1 MAVAKV
7 TVQGTHTP
15 AVGGPARG
23 ERRDVEVSDK
33 VRSWVQAGAVTVVAG
48 KLNRARPM
56 RRPITPRPA
65 APAPEAESAGEGDSD
80 DGDAPAVTPARNA
93 SREQWATYLR
103 AKGIRFP
110 DDRAAYEAGDKTAWA
125 GRDDLIVIEQQASGG
140 R

>member
-23 ERRDVEVSDK
+23 ERRDVEVTDK
-33 VRSWVQAGAVTVVAG
+33 VRGWVRAGAVTVVVG
-48 KLNRARPM
+48 KLNRRARPL
-56 RRPITPRPA
+56 RRPIALRPA
-65 APAPEAESAGEGDSD
+65 VPAPEPKGDSD
-80 DGDAPAVTPARNA
+80 DDVDPPASVVPGRNA
-93 SREQWATYLR
+93 SRENWATYLR

-110 DDRAAYEAGDKTAWA
+110 DDRDAYEAGDKTAWA
-125 GRDDLIVIEQQASGG
+125 SRDDLIIIDQQASGG